1 MSKLPHSKLSRKQI
15 PYRKII
21 RRWLWMALAVLMLPA
36 WSAPAPSRSPTPSA
50 PEAAT
55 QALLSAARTWV
66 AQRQSAPESQFQA
79 QVLDARVSAQPCSQP
94 MAVDTPFPDP
104 QTVRVRCP
112 QPQWQVY
119 VRVVASNPAPSASS
133 SSSSG
138 INPNTASGVGSGIAA
153 PSPLGPAKTRPVVVV
168 NTDLM
173 RGTALQESHVS
184 VVDMPES
191 QVNGRVFAD
200 VKEVLNNELMRD
212 LRPGMPVRPYDVR
225 PVLLVRRGETV
236 TLSIAQSPGFVISA
250 QVEAMQDG
258 KLGDQIRLK
267 NRDSGRIVSGVVRG
281 ANLVAGL

>member
-1 MSKLPHSKLSRKQI
+1 MSKLPHSKLARKQI

-21 RRWLWMALAVLMLPA
+21 RRWLWMTLAVLMLPA
-36 WSAPAPSRSPTPSA
+36 WSAPAPTSSAAPSA
-50 PEAAT
+50 PETAT
-55 QALLSAARTWV
+55 QALLSAARSWV
-66 AQRQSAPESQFQA
+66 AQRQSAPEAQFQA

-119 VRVVASNPAPSASS
+119 VRVVASNPATAVNSNSGSSA
-133 SSSSG
+133 
-138 INPNTASGVGSGIAA
+138 GSGA
-153 PSPLGPAKTRPVVVV
+153 GPAVAATSPANPSKTRPVVVV

-173 RGTALQESHVS
+173 RGTALLESHVS

-236 TLSIAQSPGFVISA
+236 TLSIAQSQGFVISA